1 MNSGL
6 NILLRLALSQGLAN
20 REMFVEKLG
29 VFLQQKMGQDEADA
43 EKYGKNI
50 MQLLENLNDELL
62 FESVAGNNRRTDP
75 DLSAKLDDLT
85 KAIKELSTK
94 IEATNR

>member
-1 MNSGL
+1 MNPAL
-6 NILLRLALSQGLAN
+6 NTILRLALAQGLTN
-20 REMFVEKLG
+20 REQFIEKIG
-29 VFLQQKMGQDEADA
+29 TFMQQKMGQDEASA
-43 EKYGKNI
+43 EQYGENI
-50 MQLLENLNDELL
+50 MQMLENLHDELL

-75 DLSAKLDDLT
+75 DLSEKLDDLT